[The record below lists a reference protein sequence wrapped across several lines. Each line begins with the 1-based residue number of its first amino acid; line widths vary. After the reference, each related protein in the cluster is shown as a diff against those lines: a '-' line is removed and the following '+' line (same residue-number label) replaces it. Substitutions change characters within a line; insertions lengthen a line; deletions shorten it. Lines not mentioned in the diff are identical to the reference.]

1 MLAITVDAY
10 SQETSQAIASAEQV
24 FHRIVADTPESLGT
38 GEKEVLLMTFGSLVI
53 EHFRAILMLTR
64 SQMATGS
71 AFALFRPLV
80 DAISRGQWLYLCALP
95 EQTEKFMKRE
105 LDLSSI
111 GFKSMAESVDV
122 AVGEGVW
129 LSSFLGIYKQMC
141 DYTHTGHDAVA
152 CRLASD
158 GGIEPTYPE
167 ERIRT
172 LVVTSARIVLL
183 HFITACKRVGHE
195 ESAAKLTEAFTLLPD

>member
-10 SQETSQAIASAEQV
+10 SYETLQAIASAEQV

-38 GEKEVLLMTFGSLVI
+38 GEKEVLLMTFGSLVM
-53 EHFRAILMLTR
+53 EHFRAILMLAH

-80 DAISRGQWLYLCALP
+80 DAISRGQWLYLCASP
-95 EQTEKFMKRE
+95 EQTERFMKRE

-111 GFKSMAESVDV
+111 GFKNMAASVDV
-122 AVGEGVW
+122 VVGEGVW

-152 CRLASD
+152 CRLAGD

-167 ERIRT
+167 DRVRT
-172 LVVTSARIVLL
+172 LVITSARIVLL
-183 HFITACKRVGHE
+183 HFITACKHAGHKD
-195 ESAAKLTEAFTLLPD
+195 SVIKLTAAFTLLPD